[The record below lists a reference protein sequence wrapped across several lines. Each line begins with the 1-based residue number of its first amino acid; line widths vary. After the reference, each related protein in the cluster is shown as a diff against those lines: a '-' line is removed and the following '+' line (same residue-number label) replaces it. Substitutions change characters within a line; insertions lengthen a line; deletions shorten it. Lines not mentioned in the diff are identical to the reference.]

1 MRVLFF
7 VFAIAVGAGAGSAMP
22 CNNATLEGEYGLQ
35 FTGTRPSA
43 PGGPIESVMGIVYR
57 RYDGHGGFTE
67 NHNVKGSIAGLGSQ
81 DEVAVGTYQV
91 NDDCTGTVTI
101 LPASNRPFPIVE
113 RIIIVNDG
121 EEVLGISTAPALL
134 MAPSVAKRISNRQAS
149 TIAEQLGAIRANLAS
164 VARRLGLVPRE

>member
-1 MRVLFF
+1 MRELFL
-7 VFAIAVGAGAGSAMP
+7 VFAIGAGASAGSAMP
-22 CNNATLEGEYGLQ
+22 CNNATLQGEYGLQ
-35 FTGTRPSA
+35 FTGTRPSG
-43 PGGPIESVMGIVYR
+43 PGAPIESVMGIVYR

-67 NHNVKGSIAGLGSQ
+67 NHNVKGSIAGLGPQ
-81 DEVAVGTYQV
+81 DELAVGTYQV

-101 LPASNRPFPIVE
+101 LPAANRPFPIIE

-149 TIAEQLGAIRANLAS
+149 AIAEHLNAIRANVGS
-164 VARRLGLVPRE
+164 VARRLGLVPKE